1 MKKHLYHIFLLPVV
15 LLAAT
20 ACNDN
25 DYETTMGDVDQRL
38 DEAISS
44 YYGELSAAEN
54 GWIANIPTSKGIYR
68 FWMDFT
74 DDNRV
79 TMYTDNLMYP
89 DFRTTPDESSYR
101 IQGLQRPTLIFDTYS
116 YLAIINDPNSDI
128 SGGSAEDNQG
138 LETDFEFEIASFDGD
153 TFSLLGRR
161 NRVEATLTRASAEE
175 KNLVQ
180 QGALMQVQ
188 EDLQQFI
195 NRDGYCYVALG
206 SGKVAVDFDLRSVT
220 LSYVQGTNT
229 VISATASS
237 YVDLKHNIVLQ
248 EPLVMQGS
256 IISGFLWN
264 DATQSYTAVSSQQIP
279 VQRQDEAIIGLDA
292 MLGAG
297 SGYKYSALAVRLSMY
312 GGDTSCEIAQQL
324 VNFGKEIS
332 TVFRM
337 TLGDIY
343 MRFGELE
350 GRPYIDMEVEFG
362 LYQAV
367 FTFDILENPN
377 GTTKLLRYNTDYDP
391 VGNSQTLLDNGCG
404 QKLCDYLTGKTFRK
418 TWLKQSFGTYRMGA
432 LTDTK
437 DPANY
442 MPGALL

>member
-1 MKKHLYHIFLLPVV
+1 MKKHLYRIFLLPVV

-229 VISATASS
+229 VISATTSS

-312 GGDTSCEIAQQL
+312 GGDTSCEIAS
-324 VNFGKEIS
+324 IS
-332 TVFRM
+332 AR
-337 TLGDIY
+337 
-343 MRFGELE
+343 RS
-350 GRPYIDMEVEFG
+350 PPCS
-362 LYQAV
+362 A
-367 FTFDILENPN
+367 
-377 GTTKLLRYNTDYDP
+377 
-391 VGNSQTLLDNGCG
+391 
-404 QKLCDYLTGKTFRK
+404 
-418 TWLKQSFGTYRMGA
+418 
-432 LTDTK
+432 
-437 DPANY
+437 
-442 MPGALL
+442 